1 MRVLQFSLLS
11 LILLASC
18 AGPHALQYRLNENK
32 VNLNYTFD
40 SQIDTLKGS
49 HKIFIKVIDALTLN
63 DSTKVES
70 HGGFIVPLGIG
81 GGYKYDFTV
90 TLGKKSVQP
99 SFSEFLK
106 NSFQTEAERTGH
118 FQVMNKPH
126 RSYYI
131 LEIRLTE
138 CQISAQY
145 HKDRIRFGHNNK
157 ENWNLKPVTGKFS
170 VEVQLL
176 KKKGVVYKEVYSSN
190 KTAQPENQIFS
201 SEYVMNKKMM
211 DDFAKTASL
220 EIKEINEQII
230 IDINDFLNQNTAH
243 IKH

>member
-1 MRVLQFSLLS
+1 MRLLQFSLLT
-11 LILLASC
+11 LTLLGSC
-18 AGPHALQYRLNENK
+18 VGPQALQYRLNENK

-40 SQIDTLKGS
+40 SPIDTVRGS
-49 HKIFIKVIDALTLN
+49 NKLFIKVIDGLTLN
-63 DSTKVES
+63 DSTRVENN
-70 HGGFIVPLGIG
+70 GGLVVPLGIG

-90 TLGKKSVQP
+90 TLGKKSVHP

-157 ENWNLKPVTGKFS
+157 ENGNLKPVTGKFS

-176 KKKGVVYKEVYSSN
+176 KKKKSVYNKVYWSN
-190 KTAQPENQIFS
+190 KTAQSENQIFS
-201 SEYVMNKKMM
+201 SEYMMNKKMM

-230 IDINDFLNQNTAH
+230 IDINEFLNQNTAS
-243 IKH
+243 IKQ